1 MNLEK
6 SDGRFALCWRLA
18 TVFVAAFCGCSSSE
32 QSSVDSIWLDAGQ
45 AGEVA
50 VERFDSNSDQVIDK
64 AEWANSPSL
73 ANAFADFDSDGDG
86 KVAAGDVTGRL
97 LRLSMSGK
105 PLAEVECRVQQE
117 GGPLAGASV
126 RFKPMLAKPAPNWAG
141 EGVTNAQGIATI
153 SLPADFVP
161 AELQGAKGIPPG
173 VYLVEITHPERQIP
187 ARYNS
192 ATELGAVVDPTS
204 KTGLIAR
211 FDLKP

>member
-6 SDGRFALCWRLA
+6 SDCQFGLCWRLA
-18 TVFVAAFCGCSSSE
+18 AILALACCGCNSSE
-32 QSSVDSIWLDAGQ
+32 RSSADSIWIDAGQ
-45 AGEVA
+45 AGAVA
-50 VERFDSNSDQVIDK
+50 VERFDSNGDQVIDQ
-64 AEWANSPSL
+64 AEWAKSPSL
-73 ANAFADFDSDGDG
+73 TQTFADFDSDGDG
-86 KVAAGDVTGRL
+86 KVAASDVTGRL

-117 GGPLAGASV
+117 GSPLAGASV
-126 RFKPMLAKPAPNWAG
+126 RFKPMLAKPAPSWAG

-153 SLPADFVP
+153 SLPADAIP
-161 AELQGAKGIPPG
+161 EELQGAKGVPPG
-173 VYLVEITHPERQIP
+173 IYLVEITHPERQIP

-204 KTGLIAR
+204 KAGLVVR